1 MYNICLICK
10 RSIPVMAGTY
20 AITASH
26 VCISP
31 HQANPEP
38 CLETYTASSR
48 VLSDE
53 YRKRNLDEM
62 EL

>member
-38 CLETYTASSR
+38 CLETYTAPIGP
-48 VLSDE
+48 SDE